1 MALNINASLFL
12 YTEKDIATEL
22 AAGGLA
28 TGRVRNFISSYA
40 SLLKTQTQL
49 PVAVDEITVR
59 IDGID
64 LRLDGIDSRLDGI
77 DSRLDAVDFRIDDVE
92 AVAYMA
98 MMT

>member
-1 MALNINASLFL
+1 MALNINTSLFL

-40 SLLKTQTQL
+40 SLLKTQTQF

-64 LRLDGIDSRLDGI
+64 LRLDGIDA
-77 DSRLDAVDFRIDDVE
+77 RLDAVDLRIDDVE

>member
-1 MALNINASLFL
+1 MALNINTSLFL

-28 TGRVRNFISSYA
+28 SGRVRNFISSYA
-40 SLLKTQTQL
+40 SLLKTQNQF
-49 PVAVDEITVR
+49 PVVVDEITVR

-64 LRLDGIDSRLDGI
+64 SRLDGI
-77 DSRLDAVDFRIDDVE
+77 DARLDAVDLRIDDVE